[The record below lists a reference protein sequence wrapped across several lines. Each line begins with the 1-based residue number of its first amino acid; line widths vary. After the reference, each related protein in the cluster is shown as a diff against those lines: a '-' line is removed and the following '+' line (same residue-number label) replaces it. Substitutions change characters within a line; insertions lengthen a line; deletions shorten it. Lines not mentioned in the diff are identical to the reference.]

1 MEIKDL
7 LNLMK
12 RKGLFVSTIRDKPL
26 STVAISVQS
35 ETVPI
40 ESKTEKLETGAKSE
54 NNARRP
60 ELVTNGSANPAV
72 LPKVVTD
79 VRRFQR
85 SALPISA
92 VGNEF
97 HTDEDWD
104 ENTHHVRHL
113 TSKKP

>member
-85 SALPISA
+85 SERWREV
-92 VGNEF
+92 VGFSHFSCECLDDVF
-97 HTDEDWD
+97 DGF
-104 ENTHHVRHL
+104 
-113 TSKKP
+113 